1 MYVGDMTKSTVVPK
15 SIVEEFIKVALMAKP
30 LLPKHVDG
38 KQAIMAMKNEGSRN
52 WRQMEWIGFWFEFFI
67 QNEIQ
72 PRLGNTAGPKYGNT
86 IFDIK
91 LDYVWDL
98 KAHPDHKDEL
108 LLNDQEAVRF
118 CIRDNGG
125 VGFIIVEGTVEY
137 DDKNETFKN
146 WHDALKGKQSKYVT
160 ERIARDAPSRRRKIS
175 FTPTS
180 IVGIWV
186 DSLNTLIQGEDDGWI
201 SGFQENMRN
210 SDGNPRRAKFKF
222 HTSKIPAS
230 CVAGRIQ
237 L

>member
-1 MYVGDMTKSTVVPK
+1 MNPK
-15 SIVEEFIKVALMAKP
+15 SELEQILSE
-30 LLPKHVDG
+30 LLPNIPDSITG
-38 KQAIMAMKNEGSRN
+38 KEAILQMKKEGSPN
-52 WRQMEWIGFWFEFFI
+52 WKQMEWIGFWFEFFI

-91 LDYVWDL
+91 LEYVWDL
-98 KAHPDHKDEL
+98 KAHPNHKDDL

-125 VGFIIVEGTVEY
+125 VIVEGAVEY
-137 DDKNETFKN
+137 DDENETFKN

-160 ERIARDAPSRRRKIS
+160 ERIARNAPSRRRKTG

-210 SDGNPRRAKFKF
+210 SNGNPRRAKFKF
-222 HTSKIPAS
+222 HTSKIPPS